1 MSFHMI
7 LTCFPAGLRDPYS
20 GQPTLNRQFVAVIL
34 LSFVEL
40 LSDLGSR
47 VEDKKSETLLTDKD
61 GQPVAP

>member
-34 LSFVEL
+34 LSFVLAIGFL
-40 LSDLGSR
+40 LVILSCALWGNWLPIL
-47 VEDKKSETLLTDKD
+47 VGE
-61 GQPVAP
+61 